1 MNVRLEP
8 VTVENW
14 KDCIAL
20 DIAPDQQH
28 FVPSN
33 LYSIAEAQ
41 FYPEATSSAIFNEDN
56 QLVGYALFGREVQT
70 QKWKI
75 FRIMIDQRHQNKGYG
90 KAAMQKI
97 IATIAQ
103 ESDGHEI
110 LIAYQTNNQT
120 ARNLYATLGFHE
132 QNMDENGKVTALLTL
147 NTPGF
152 LPNDK

>member
-1 MNVRLEP
+1 MEVHLKP
-8 VTVENW
+8 VTVHNW

-20 DIAPDQQH
+20 ELAPEQQL

-41 FYPEATSSAIFNEDN
+41 FYPEAQSCAIVNETDEMI
-56 QLVGYALFGREVQT
+56 GYTLFGREAYT
-70 QKWKI
+70 RRWKI
-75 FRIMIDQRHQNKGYG
+75 FRIMIDQHHQNKGYG

-103 ESDGHEI
+103 ESDVHEI
-110 LIAYQTNNQT
+110 LIAYQANNQT

-147 NTPGF
+147 DAPGF